1 MRHGVKRDDSQHIY
15 DVHDTLL
22 LSHEED
28 CSGAGVSAALGKMPI
43 AKRLDLTG
51 ISRGE
56 ILRHHRL
63 GNTSMRKTL
72 HFLTVTLALG
82 LAAVLGSIT
91 ARAADAP
98 APEKI
103 GIIGTGRIGG
113 ALARAWVKAG
123 HEVFVSTRH
132 PEELQGLVAELGPRA
147 RAGTPRQA
155 AAFGSV
161 VLVSIPYGAMPQIG
175 TDLRA
180 ELAGKVILD
189 TSNPSERRDGAQ
201 AAQWLK
207 QGAGVTT
214 AELLHSTRVVRA
226 FNCIGAASLAS
237 DGFRQPARLAIPI
250 GGDDAAALAIA
261 ERLIREIGFD
271 PVRIGSLA
279 RTQVFDLGQPLATG
293 TLTAAEMRSKAAQLT
308 PR

>member
-1 MRHGVKRDDSQHIY
+1 
-15 DVHDTLL
+15 
-22 LSHEED
+22 
-28 CSGAGVSAALGKMPI
+28 
-43 AKRLDLTG
+43 
-51 ISRGE
+51 
-56 ILRHHRL
+56 
-63 GNTSMRKTL
+63 MRKSL
-72 HFLTVTLALG
+72 QMLTVTLALG
-82 LAAVLGSIT
+82 LATVLGSAT
-91 ARAADAP
+91 AHAADAP

-132 PEELQGLVAELGPRA
+132 PEELQALVAELGPRA
-147 RAGTPRQA
+147 HAGTPRQA

-189 TSNPSERRDGAQ
+189 TSNPSARRDGAQ
-201 AAQWLK
+201 AAEWLK
-207 QGAGVTT
+207 KGAGVAT
-214 AELLHSTRVVRA
+214 AELLHNTRVVRA

-237 DGFRQPARLAIPI
+237 DGFRKPNRLAIPI
-250 GGDDAAALAIA
+250 GGDDAAAVAVA

-271 PVRIGSLA
+271 PVMIGSLA

-293 TLTAAEMRSKAAQLT
+293 SLTAAEMRSKAAQLT
-308 PR
+308 PQ